1 MSIAISVAALVF
13 SLAAFQYGRWRDRR
27 DLLLKVHEHLVSADQ
42 HRGRRL
48 LYTVKERQIQ
58 VEDISEEDYLL
69 INNALAALNVLGIYY
84 RRRYIRRKDV
94 LELWAVP
101 VLRAV
106 LAGQAIMARRDTEN
120 GMPIWPHLRSLADDA
135 RRYTEQAGMTVQ
147 APGFRPLSYTL
158 VGRQDT
164 EAEARRCRRCSI
176 QLRSST
182 RRSSAMRPC
191 RRARPLGRPNRRI
204 L

>member
-1 MSIAISVAALVF
+1 MEWCFTELGSTLGTPTVWPLPWRTGAWTNCPAWGRATRYSCEGSICTAAASLDSRLALWLRSVPASPPGGTAMSIAISVAALVF

-27 DLLLKVHEHLVSADQ
+27 DLLLKIHEHLVSADQ

-48 LYTVKERQIQ
+48 LFTMKETQIR

-120 GMPIWPHLRSLADDA
+120 GMPIWPHL
-135 RRYTEQAGMTVQ
+135 
-147 APGFRPLSYTL
+147 
-158 VGRQDT
+158 
-164 EAEARRCRRCSI
+164 
-176 QLRSST
+176 
-182 RRSSAMRPC
+182 
-191 RRARPLGRPNRRI
+191 
-204 L
+204 

>member
-27 DLLLKVHEHLVSADQ
+27 DLLLKIHEHLVSADQ

-48 LYTVKERQIQ
+48 LYTMKETQIR

-69 INNALAALNVLGIYY
+69 INNALAALNLLGIYY

-101 VLRAV
+101 VLRAF
-106 LAGQAIMARRDTEN
+106 LAGQAIMDRRDTEN

-135 RRYTEQAGMTVQ
+135 RAYTEQAGISVQ
-147 APGFRPLSYTL
+147 APGVPPTELHSHRPPGY
-158 VGRQDT
+158 GR
-164 EAEARRCRRCSI
+164 RRPGAADAAASD
-176 QLRSST
+176 
-182 RRSSAMRPC
+182 
-191 RRARPLGRPNRRI
+191 
-204 L
+204 